1 VKYATLGVI
10 GHVDHGKTTL
20 VKALTGTNTDRLQ
33 EEKDRGISIALGYAY
48 LDVPEG
54 RWGVVDVPGHE
65 KFIRTMVSG
74 ATGIRA
80 VLLVLDVNEGVK
92 PQTTEH
98 IHIAELLGV
107 EYGAIALTK
116 CDTADEDMRE
126 LAQLELKDHLE
137 GTFLEDAPII
147 ETAAV
152 SGDGL
157 PELNEALNQL
167 LDKIPALP
175 LEDQIYLP
183 IDRVFSMTGFGTVIT
198 GTLQR
203 GVLKK
208 DGQIEVFPK
217 GFAGQIR
224 ELQSHGETVTE
235 VEPGHRTAV
244 NLRGMDKASL
254 KRGDVLA
261 TPGSLQSG
269 AFLDVQLKVLE
280 DTHMPVKQRNGVRIL
295 FGTLETFGRLHLLD
309 RDEISPGDTALC
321 QIQLDEPCAV
331 LFQNR
336 FILRSTSPMLTIGG
350 GVILGVSDTR
360 RKRNE
365 GVPNEWLG
373 ALAENDPKSIL
384 GLFLNQQKAVSL
396 KEFSV
401 RYRQS
406 EIDTKIFAQEPP
418 FRLIG
423 DHWIVRTD
431 TLENLYKTLLKAFE
445 EYHQANPTGNGLT
458 DDSLKGIEQSTY
470 PTDVIKHALKQLE
483 VQGKIHLK
491 DGGYVLAD
499 SAQDSGLKG
508 RELELAEEIE
518 SAFKGGGLQPPGIV
532 EVCKN
537 DKQRIRLYRYLVDQK
552 RLITVSMANKP
563 KTLGNTIVFHSDTL
577 MLAEDL
583 IRRSFSTEKPFS
595 PSDAKQVLGA
605 SRKYV
610 MPLLECLDSR
620 GVTKRTEEGR
630 VVR

>member
-1 VKYATLGVI
+1 VNYATLGVI

-20 VKALTGTNTDRLQ
+20 VKALTGVNTDRLQ
-33 EEKDRGISIALGYAY
+33 EERERGISIALGYAY
-48 LDVPEG
+48 LDVPCG

-92 PQTTEH
+92 PQTSEH
-98 IHIAELLGV
+98 IHIAELLGI
-107 EYGAIALTK
+107 EYGVIALTK

-137 GTFLEDAPII
+137 GTFLADAPII

-152 SGDGL
+152 NGAGL
-157 PELNEALNQL
+157 PELNTALTQL
-167 LDKIPALP
+167 LEKIPALP
-175 LEDQIYLP
+175 QEDQVYLP

-203 GVLKK
+203 GLLKK
-208 DGQIEVFPK
+208 EDEIEVFPK
-217 GFAGQIR
+217 GVAGQIR
-224 ELQSHGETVTE
+224 ELQSHGDTVTQ

-244 NLRGMDKASL
+244 NLRGMDKATL

-269 AFLDVQLKVLE
+269 TFLDVQLKILE
-280 DTHMPVKQRNGVRIL
+280 DTDQPVKQRNGVRVL

-309 RDEISPGDTALC
+309 RDEIAPGDTALC

-350 GVILGVSDTR
+350 GIILGVSDTR
-360 RKRNE
+360 RKRHE
-365 GVPNEWLG
+365 GEANEWLA
-373 ALAENDPKSIL
+373 ALAENEPKSIL
-384 GLFLNQQKAVSL
+384 GLYLKQYHVVSL
-396 KEFSV
+396 DEFLI
-401 RYRQS
+401 RYRLPQGETAELARKS
-406 EIDTKIFAQEPP
+406 PFKMINNQWVVRLDTIDA
-418 FRLIG
+418 LYA
-423 DHWIVRTD
+423 IVI
-431 TLENLYKTLLKAFE
+431 KAFE
-445 EYHQANPTGNGLT
+445 EYHETNPTGHGLT
-458 DDSLKGIEQSTY
+458 ADTLKGIEQSTY
-470 PTDVIKHALKQLE
+470 PADVIQYALEQLE
-483 VQGKIHLK
+483 AQNKINLK

-499 SAQDSGLKG
+499 SAQGSGLKG
-508 RELELAEEIE
+508 RELEIADEIE
-518 SAFKGGGLQPPGIV
+518 SAFKEGGLQPPGIV

-563 KTLGNTIVFHSDTL
+563 KTLGNTIVFHCETL
-577 MLAEDL
+577 TLAENL
-583 IRRSFSTEKPFS
+583 IRKSFSSETPFS
-595 PSDAKQVLGA
+595 PSDAKKVLDS

-620 GVTKRTEEGR
+620 GVTKRTQDGR
-630 VVR
+630 FVQ